1 MLLAIDTASEQ
12 MSVALTSA
20 TEILAEHSWRSAN
33 HHTAEL
39 APMAARMLHSSGVTA
54 ADLSAVA
61 VAIGPGSYTGLRI
74 GLAFAKGLALA
85 QALPLIGVPTLDI
98 IAYAQPPSHRILL
111 AVVRAGRGR
120 IVVGEYES
128 REGSWEPTGAP
139 VLTNWLDVLENLPDG
154 HWLCGE
160 IDRDTRAQL
169 EGRAWVCTPSQAL
182 RRAACLAELARM
194 RLSAGHVAD
203 AATLEPVYMQAP
215 LGA

>member
-12 MSVALTSA
+12 MSVALASA

-39 APMAARMLHSSGVTA
+39 APMAARMLHSSGLTV
-54 ADLSAVA
+54 ADLAAVA
-61 VAIGPGSYTGLRI
+61 VSIGPGSYTGLRI
-74 GLAFAKGLALA
+74 GVAFAKGLALA

-98 IAYAQPPSHRILL
+98 IAHAQPPSHRILL

-128 REGSWEPTGAP
+128 REAGWEPTGVP
-139 VLTNWLDVLENLPDG
+139 VLTNWVDVLENLPDS

-169 EGRAWVCTPSQAL
+169 EGRARVCTPSQAM
-182 RRAACLAELARM
+182 RRAACLAELARL
-194 RLSAGHVAD
+194 RLNAGQAAD

>member
-39 APMAARMLHSSGVTA
+39 APMAARMLHSSGLTA

-98 IAYAQPPSHRILL
+98 IAYAQPASHHILL

-128 REGSWEPTGAP
+128 RAGSWEPTGAP
-139 VLTNWLDVLENLPDG
+139 VLTNWADVLENLPDG

-160 IDRDTRAQL
+160 IDRDARAQL
-169 EGRAWVCTPSQAL
+169 EGREWVCTPSQAL

-194 RLSAGHVAD
+194 RLNAGQAAD

>member
-12 MSVALTSA
+12 ISVALASA
-20 TEILAEHSWRSAN
+20 TQVLAEHSWRSAN

-39 APMAARMLHSSGVTA
+39 APMAARMLQSAGLTA

-85 QALPLIGVPTLDI
+85 QELPLIGVPTLDI
-98 IAYAQPPSHRILL
+98 IAHAQPPSHHILL

-120 IVVGEYES
+120 IVVGEYEF
-128 REGSWEPTGAP
+128 RAGSWEPNGAP
-139 VLTNWLDVLENLPDG
+139 VLTNWVDVLENLPDG

-160 IDRDTRAQL
+160 IERDVRAQL
-169 EGRAWVCTPSQAL
+169 EGREWVCTPSQAL

-215 LGA
+215 LGS